1 CTRAFERLYP
11 RLRSSR
17 IILRV
22 RACLVSSAPASAP
35 WIGDHGDLAG
45 QRRGHALTV
54 LFERGVEPIDRVA
67 GRRNH
72 QIENLET
79 AGQLVASP
87 APTAEGRSPVGGRR
101 AGAPGRG
108 NHQIENLETAGQ
120 LVASPARTAE
130 VESRLGGG
138 LEGPTSRRFI
148 RA

>member
-35 WIGDHGDLAG
+35 WIGDHRDLAG
-45 QRRGHALTV
+45 QRRGHAFTV
-54 LFERGVEPIDRVA
+54 LFERGVEPIDRIA

-87 APTAEGRSPVGGRR
+87 AS
-101 AGAPGRG
+101 
-108 NHQIENLETAGQ
+108 
-120 LVASPARTAE
+120 TAE

-148 RA
+148 RAHCDRLPGWRREMEVPPPVALGHGRRRVHADLDRLGSL